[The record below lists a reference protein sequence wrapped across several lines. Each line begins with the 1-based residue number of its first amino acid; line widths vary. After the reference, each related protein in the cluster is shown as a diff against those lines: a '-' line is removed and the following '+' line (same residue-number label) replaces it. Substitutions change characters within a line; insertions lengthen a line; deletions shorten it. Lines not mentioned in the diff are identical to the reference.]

1 MARNTNI
8 KLRRSATAGAIPTTS
23 NLDLGELALNTYD
36 GKLYMKTTEAS
47 DSEVVQIGS
56 ATDSYHKVRKSQT
69 LTFNVTV
76 VSKNSDHI
84 YYNQGSSAGYHI
96 DGLQSP
102 RLHLTPG
109 NTYRFDQSDSS
120 NSGHPLRFYYEANKT
135 TEYTGGTSGVT
146 TSGTPGSAGAYT
158 QISVTDDTPLV
169 LHYQCSNHGYM
180 GNAADFGTRN
190 FTGFDTADLNE
201 GTNLYFT
208 NARVDARLEATDH
221 TIDGNGT
228 SGGVTI
234 SDGNVQIKTGTGSV
248 AAVDFYCESNN
259 AHRVRLKAP
268 AHSAFSGNPDV
279 VLPNASGTL
288 ALTSAIPGNT
298 DSLSEGSSNLYFT
311 NARVE
316 SYLDANGTTFPD
328 NVKAQFGGSND
339 LQIFHDGSDSFVK
352 ESGTGNLNLASN
364 GAGVHIINDTDSE
377 TMATF
382 HKNGAVTLYYDNS
395 AKIATTSTGVSIT
408 GNIVGTGNI
417 EGGSSSFL
425 RFAAGSS
432 TTPAILFGDSSGTG
446 GTLSFKRNS
455 DSAVAMTVAADGD
468 VAISKDLTITG
479 DLTVNGT
486 TTTLNTATLD
496 VEDKNITL
504 NKGSGDTSGSANG
517 AGITIQDAVN
527 SSTDATIL
535 WDATNDKFTFSH
547 PIHPTNILIND
558 NNKIRLGN
566 SQDLEIFHDGN
577 HSRIKDAGTGNL
589 VLNATNLVVN
599 NSADSANMLKA
610 IDGGAVELYHNNVKK
625 FETTAT
631 GVQTVGTVNVNGAYT
646 LPTSDG
652 SANQVLQTD
661 GSGTLSFATVSAGG
675 GGTVSEAFKN
685 IAVSGQTNI
694 VADSATDT
702 LTFAAGSNITLTTTP
717 GTDTLTI
724 AASGGEVT
732 VQDEGSG
739 LSTAATTLNF
749 VGAGVTASGSGA
761 TKTITIPGGGGEVFK
776 TIAVSGQSDVVA
788 DSATDTLTL
797 AAGSGMTIAT
807 NASSDTITFTSSGTT
822 TQSAVFTEFIFTPS
836 SSTTTFTGSDANSNT
851 LSYTVG
857 AVDVFLNGIK
867 LQPTTDFTASNGSS
881 IVLVNAAG
889 SGDVLQINA
898 YTQVIGF
905 GDSSLSELSGDGT
918 TTAFTIAANPN
929 NENNTQVYIDG
940 VYQEKATYSVS
951 GTTLTFS
958 TAPANGT
965 SIEVVIGSRN
975 VTIADV
981 SGLTVSNDLTV
992 GGDTSITGA
1001 TDITGNLDIAGK
1013 LRHIGDT
1020 DNYIHFSAADT
1031 QSYVTGNSTRMQ
1043 IANSLVRFNQENNN
1057 QDFAVFSSN
1066 NDDMLYVD
1074 ASADGVGIGTNTPAS
1089 ALHVKTAVDNSLT
1102 QGLIIERSAN
1112 SDRGYINYQGG
1123 AFQFRSTI
1131 GDPIAFGETNTEH
1144 MRIAPTTGNV
1154 GIGTTSPG
1162 VSLDIGSNT
1171 DAIRVP
1177 NGTTA
1182 QRPTAALGQLRYNT
1196 TTSQFEGYADGAWGA
1211 IGGGGDAFGTIA
1223 VSGQSNVVADQ
1234 ENDTLTLVG
1243 AGGITITTTAGTD
1256 TVTLTG
1262 QTSVNPFTTDLFT
1275 TSNASTTA
1283 FTLSVTP
1290 PSEDNL
1296 IVFLEGAYQNKN
1308 SYSLSGTTLTLD
1320 SAPASGAE
1328 VVVHIIQNGVVGAG
1342 HVVDEFTGDGSDTTF
1357 TLSVEP
1363 LNENNTF
1370 VYLDGVYQEKSVYS
1384 VSGTT
1389 LTFATAPVNG
1399 HSIEVVTPQ
1408 VAQVNQPAV
1417 ASIDNVNMFSGLQA
1431 SEITSTTMTTTSATT
1446 IATHAAATYRTVKYL
1461 VQLTQG
1467 TDYHSTEVNLI
1478 HDGSTVYITEY
1489 GTLFDNAVLG
1499 TLSAT
1504 ISSGNILLQLTPGSN
1519 SSLTAKVVST
1529 AIPV

>member
-69 LTFNVTV
+69 LVFNVTV

>member
-268 AHSAFSGNPDV
+268 AHSAFSGNPDI

-1504 ISSGNILLQLTPGSN
+1504 ISSGNILLQVTPGSN
-1519 SSLTAKVVST
+1519 SSLTARVVST